1 MINLSRKNI
10 GYQCFSLDKDQYEVI
25 EHTKGAVLKEKRNML
40 QESGRIARGN
50 VRNVLDLDVN
60 KYDVR
65 K

>member
-10 GYQCFSLDKDQYEVI
+10 GYQCYSLDKDQYEVI
-25 EHTKGAVLKEKRNML
+25 DHVKGGVLKEKRNIL
-40 QESGRIARGN
+40 QESARIARGN
-50 VRNVLDLDVN
+50 VKNVLDLDVT